1 MPPPLANKGR
11 LFLNI
16 VLRLRVP
23 ELRIFALL
31 VREQRRVRSLL
42 DDLPGAE
49 HNDLVAEFAGGEPVR
64 NVNGGLAAHHVVEPL
79 VDLRL
84 GDRVERG
91 GRLVE
96 NEERRVLIKRT
107 GNGDLLPLAAGDLD
121 ALVVKIAEETRL
133 RPLRKLCKPLAEARL
148 PERRFGAGAVILRRG
163 GDILPTETGF
173 ISRKLAKD
181 HWRLGCQVKVKENMK
196 IRVPEAVL
204 GVKKWEC
211 TVVSNRNI
219 STFLKEFVVKLP
231 EGENLK
237 FRSGGYIQIDIPKY
251 DAIKFSSMDVDEK
264 FRADWDKFKMWDL
277 VTTNPEPTFRAYSMA
292 NHPAEG
298 NIIMLNIR
306 IATPP
311 FDKATGGFMKVN
323 PGICSSYVFSRKP
336 GDKITIS
343 GPYGEFF
350 LPDNLPSTQELIFIG
365 GGAGMAP
372 MRSHLMH
379 LFKTEKTDRPVSFWY
394 GARALKEV
402 PYLDEFHQIE
412 KDFPN
417 FSFNLAL
424 DRPDPEADA
433 AGVKYTPGFVH
444 NVLYENYLKNHQAP
458 EDCIYLMCG
467 PPMMI
472 ASVVKM
478 LDNLGVPPE
487 NILYDNFG
495 S

>member
-1 MPPPLANKGR
+1 MELTIIVAIIAFLAVTLLLVGLLLFAKAKLTSSGEVTIDINDGEKVITAESGSTLLSTLANNKV
-11 LFLNI
+11 FLPSACGGGGSCGMCKCQ
-16 VLRLRVP
+16 VL
-23 ELRIFALL
+23 E
-31 VREQRRVRSLL
+31 
-42 DDLPGAE
+42 G
-49 HNDLVAEFAGGEPVR
+49 
-64 NVNGGLAAHHVVEPL
+64 
-79 VDLRL
+79 
-84 GDRVERG
+84 
-91 GRLVE
+91 
-96 NEERRVLIKRT
+96 
-107 GNGDLLPLAAGDLD
+107 
-121 ALVVKIAEETRL
+121 
-133 RPLRKLCKPLAEARL
+133 
-148 PERRFGAGAVILRRG
+148 G
-163 GDILPTETGF
+163 GDI
-173 ISRKLAKD
+173 
-181 HWRLGCQVKVKENMK
+181 
-196 IRVPEAVL
+196 
-204 GVKKWEC
+204 
-211 TVVSNRNI
+211 
-219 STFLKEFVVKLP
+219 
-231 EGENLK
+231 
-237 FRSGGYIQIDIPKY
+237 
-251 DAIKFSSMDVDEK
+251 KFSDMDVDEK
-264 FRADWDKFKMWDL
+264 YRADWDKFKMWDL
-277 VTTNPEPTFRAYSMA
+277 VTTNPEDTFRAYSMA

-350 LPDNLPSTQELIFIG
+350 LPDDLPDTQELIFIG

-379 LFKTEKTDRPVSFWY
+379 LFKTEKTKRPVSFWY

-402 PYLDEFHQIE
+402 PYLDEFHAIE

-478 LDNLGVPPE
+478 LDSLGVPPE